1 MAYQRAFWKGQSVRH
16 NGREDRIR
24 GNPEAPPMRQGPGEQ
39 DTDMPDGADAPK
51 KGSSQPK
58 SGNPGSGELPMR
70 HAHVKPKSRQRRQV
84 LMAQALRHVPCGC
97 AAWRADAADADGSGR
112 RCNAASA
119 CRCPSAAAW
128 NGCDA
133 CHAQRTDASRNAAD
147 ATGADAWAA
156 GVLTCPSR
164 SGSFRMWPAS
174 STVRDVSTCIGIDS
188 RSCQGRK

>member
-84 LMAQALRHVPCGC
+84 LMAQALRQHSANGTTT
-97 AAWRADAADADGSGR
+97 AAIGG
-112 RCNAASA
+112 
-119 CRCPSAAAW
+119 
-128 NGCDA
+128 G
-133 CHAQRTDASRNAAD
+133 
-147 ATGADAWAA
+147 AA
-156 GVLTCPSR
+156 G
-164 SGSFRMWPAS
+164 GGA
-174 STVRDVSTCIGIDS
+174 GE
-188 RSCQGRK
+188 